1 MRAGGRGPDMRTRD
15 RGPDNPNTRCFE
27 HIAGGVNI
35 YLYVSI
41 SLLVCVCV
49 CVCVC
54 VLCMCYLC
62 LGYQI
67 RVLTTHSIC
76 DKPPVNL
83 TFYYIKHKGSASAV
97 LQ

>member
-1 MRAGGRGPDMRTRD
+1 MRAGGRGPDIRTRD

-49 CVCVC
+49 CVS
-54 VLCMCYLC
+54 LCMCVC
-62 LGYQI
+62 AVH
-67 RVLTTHSIC
+67 VLFVFGISNQSINNTL
-76 DKPPVNL
+76 NL
-83 TFYYIKHKGSASAV
+83 
-97 LQ
+97 

>member
-1 MRAGGRGPDMRTRD
+1 MRTRD

-35 YLYVSI
+35 YLYVPI

-54 VLCMCYLC
+54 AVHVLFVFGISNQGINNTL
-62 LGYQI
+62 
-67 RVLTTHSIC
+67 
-76 DKPPVNL
+76 NL
-83 TFYYIKHKGSASAV
+83 
-97 LQ
+97 